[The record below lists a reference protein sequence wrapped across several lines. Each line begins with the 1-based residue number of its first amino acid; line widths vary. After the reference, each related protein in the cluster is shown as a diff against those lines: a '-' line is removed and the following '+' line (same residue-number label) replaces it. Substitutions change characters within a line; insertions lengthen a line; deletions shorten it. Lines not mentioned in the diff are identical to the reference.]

1 MVVPAPA
8 VTAHTA
14 KLALLAALLLSCS
27 GDGPTSPAPTP
38 VVAAVAVTPGIDT
51 VVTVG
56 RTRQFAAQARDASG
70 AAIVGVSIAWSSADT
85 TIATVSSTGLVT
97 AKASGVVSITA
108 TVGSV
113 SGSGLMAVVQF
124 VSAVTV
130 TPGNAAASSVGDT
143 SLFAAVA
150 RDSSGA
156 VVPGVRFL
164 WSSSNTGVAVVDTL
178 GRAIATGSGVAT
190 ISATGRGTPGY
201 AALAVTQAAT
211 QLVFTAQ
218 PTDAVAGAAIDPGI
232 EVEVRDARGA
242 VLEDYRGSI
251 TIALEDS
258 AAGATLAGTRTV
270 NAVAGV
276 ARFSG
281 IWVNRAKRGYTLRAS
296 ADGIPGVESA
306 AFSITA
312 GPVARMA
319 ATVSDSVLET
329 EVAGSASLRV
339 EYFDA
344 YDNPTAP
351 VETSLSMASVSRPN
365 AVVRHTGAV
374 TDSVSRLYNGLHVSR
389 AGRDLRIEV
398 TAGNVRG
405 ISNTFISKTSFT
417 AVAAGGS
424 HACGLAPAG
433 TFCWGSNSHG
443 QLGQGLGA
451 TSLPSDTVPILVVG
465 GHLFSQIDASGDQ
478 TCGLAPD
485 GAAYCWGDS
494 PLGPQ
499 LAPQLVPTTGPGGL
513 VFESVQVGNLHA
525 CGLTS
530 TDDLYCWGDNSRNQ
544 LVQWSN
550 DPPGYS
556 ETPLS
561 VKSVDPSQ
569 NGYVTVD
576 MKFSQFAVGAA
587 HTCGNATSA
596 LFPTSLA
603 YCWGDNASGQSG
615 NGGATMYPV
624 PDFFANFFGDFA
636 QFAGGGA
643 HSCAVEHPPTGG
655 GGVRCWGLN
664 TSLQLGAAASV
675 VSSIEPVAPVPNLYL
690 YGTMIRR
697 IEAGGASTCVLPDPR
712 IFGADN
718 GRCWGANEYGQLGDG
733 TYSTR
738 GQGSSILLPS
748 RPTQISVGGTLTC
761 ALTANGV
768 YCWGRNVTGE
778 LGIGTTTVASSS
790 IPLRIIQ

>member
-8 VTAHTA
+8 VTARTA

-258 AAGATLAGTRTV
+258 ATGATVAGTRTV

-306 AFSITA
+306 AFDVSA
-312 GPVARMA
+312 GPVARLA

-329 EVAGSASLRV
+329 ELAGSAALRV

-344 YDNPTAP
+344 FDNPTAP

-365 AVVRHTGAV
+365 AVVRYTGAV

-398 TAGNVRG
+398 IAGNVRSL
-405 ISNTFISKTSFT
+405 SNIFISKTSFT
-417 AVAAGGS
+417 TVTAGGS

-433 TFCWGSNSHG
+433 TFCWGSNSRG
-443 QLGQGLGA
+443 QLGQGVSA
-451 TSLPSDTVPILVVG
+451 ASLPSDSVPILVVG
-465 GHLFSQIDASGDQ
+465 GQAFSQIDATGDQ
-478 TCGLAPD
+478 TCGLTSE
-485 GAAYCWGDS
+485 GSTYCWGDS
-494 PLGPQ
+494 PLGPL
-499 LAPQLVPTTGPGGL
+499 LAPQLVPGTGPGGL
-513 VFESVQVGNLHA
+513 VFTTVKVGNLHA

-530 TDDLYCWGDNSRNQ
+530 ANDLYCWGDNSRNQ
-544 LVQWSN
+544 LIQYGEN
-550 DPPGYS
+550 PPGYS
-556 ETPLS
+556 ESPLP
-561 VKSVDPSQ
+561 VRQLDDSQ
-569 NGYVTVD
+569 AGYATVGMNFD
-576 MKFSQFAVGAA
+576 RFSVGAM
-587 HTCGNATSA
+587 HTCGNATTV
-596 LFPTSLA
+596 LFPALLT
-603 YCWGDNASGQSG
+603 YCWGDNESGQSG
-615 NGGATMYPV
+615 RGFFTAYPLM
-624 PDFFANFFGDFA
+624 DFFSVPYEGFT
-636 QFAGGGA
+636 QPTSGGR
-643 HSCAVEHPPTGG
+643 HSCAVLVPSTDP
-655 GGVRCWGLN
+655 GGVRCWGRN
-664 TSLQLGAAASV
+664 ASLELGADASV
-675 VSSIEPVAPVPNLYL
+675 TSSLFPADFVTNLY
-690 YGTMIRR
+690 GSGARIAQ
-697 IEAGGASTCVLPDPR
+697 IEAGGGTTCVIPSVRPS
-712 IFGADN
+712 GANDS
-718 GRCWGANEYGQLGDG
+718 RCWGANEFGQLGDG
-733 TYSTR
+733 SYSNR
-738 GQGSSILLPS
+738 GQGTSIRLPH
-748 RPTQISVGGTLTC
+748 RPLQISVGGTLTC
-761 ALTANGV
+761 ALTANGI
-768 YCWGRNVTGE
+768 YCWGRNVDGE
-778 LGIGTTTVASSS
+778 LGIGTTTVPSSP
-790 IPLRIIQ
+790 IPMRIIQ